1 MNTVSSKSQIKLTDN
16 NKNTLKKMIN
26 IVLLLITFII
36 IYLFIVNS
44 YLIYDKYILPIL
56 KGTTNE

>member
-1 MNTVSSKSQIKLTDN
+1 MNTVSANSQIKLTDN

-26 IVLLLITFII
+26 IVLLLIAFII

-56 KGTTNE
+56 KGTGE